1 MATETK
7 KTATPPNKPTWDKK
21 EKEAIAEYGCELLV
35 ENANQEQLG
44 KTNYPSDAMIVTY
57 KLKDKVHFDLCRG
70 SKVNI
75 FDLYFDKFGKGS
87 IQGIDFG
94 RGNINPAMWGYKA
107 PDKKK
112 KRRS

>member
-7 KTATPPNKPTWDKK
+7 KTATPPNPPTWDKK
-21 EKEAIAEYGCELLV
+21 EKEAIAEYGCELLI

-87 IQGIDFG
+87 VQGIDFG
-94 RGNINPAMWGYKA
+94 RGNISPAMWGYKA